1 MIICSQIK
9 QHPQSL
15 QLGRDVAYELFVEI
29 SLEKV
34 AAKAKHRDNVVQ
46 VLLDEM
52 TCEHLVWDNMS
63 TLLCMKDY
71 CSI

>member
-1 MIICSQIK
+1 MIICSQINNT
-9 QHPQSL
+9 QSL
-15 QLGRDVAYELFVEI
+15 QLGRGVAYELFVEI

-52 TCEHLVWDNMS
+52 TCETMLYKC
-63 TLLCMKDY
+63 LLMK
-71 CSI
+71 